1 MSRLGDKRRG
11 WGMGTP
17 LYGILVHMVAIIL
30 VIWGLRD
37 LQMACFIQTERAIFK
52 ADGFMILE

>member
-1 MSRLGDKRRG
+1 
-11 WGMGTP
+11 MGTP
-17 LYGILVHMVAIIL
+17 LYGVLVHMVAIIL

-37 LQMACFIQTERAIFK
+37 LQMAGFIQTERTIFK